1 MCDKTL
7 KYNLFLEGKKLNYLK
22 KKWDKSKMFLAISK
36 KKLLELLRFSNG
48 NTWKDGI
55 NKDCKLKGLN

>member
-22 KKWDKSKMFLAISK
+22 KKMRQKQNV
-36 KKLLELLRFSNG
+36 FSNKQEKAFRI
-48 NTWKDGI
+48 T
-55 NKDCKLKGLN
+55 

>member
-22 KKWDKSKMFLAISK
+22 KNETKAKCF
-36 KKLLELLRFSNG
+36 
-48 NTWKDGI
+48 
-55 NKDCKLKGLN
+55 

>member
-22 KKWDKSKMFLAISK
+22 KKKNRQKQNV
-36 KKLLELLRFSNG
+36 FSNKQE
-48 NTWKDGI
+48 KDFLMVIRGRMALTKI
-55 NKDCKLKGLN
+55 ANSKD

>member
-22 KKWDKSKMFLAISK
+22 KKKREKSKMFFAISK
-36 KKLLELLRFSNG
+36 KKIF
-48 NTWKDGI
+48 
-55 NKDCKLKGLN
+55 